1 MWPVLAKRRSKK
13 TKRIFCCN
21 KLNRRPIADK
31 DIVLEKSA
39 LSVNSTGLQ
48 DNADFFSRGIGFGA
62 GERKLYAAPVIPLLR
77 VDGRT
82 PPTRYFLQ
90 ISRKVF

>member
-48 DNADFFSRGIGFGA
+48 DNAAFFREESASVQANGNST
-62 GERKLYAAPVIPLLR
+62 LLR
-77 VDGRT
+77 
-82 PPTRYFLQ
+82 
-90 ISRKVF
+90 